1 MIAGYHSRYGT
12 TPTTAAT
19 RYLGFMGNASHSA
32 QGTEYQST
40 VGGSYTISNLYVRL
54 NATIGGTTVHVFTL
68 RKNGVDT
75 ALTITTTAAG
85 TTFQDTTHSVSVTA
99 GDTLS
104 WGIVTSGTGGSA
116 VLMHVGFDI
125 AGTSASDGA
134 PITSGTS
141 ALSASATNYLGLQ
154 GSTADATINNQQMVI
169 PTAGTID
176 KAYFWL
182 AGSPG
187 AGKDYTATLVKNSVD
202 TSLVITISGTNS
214 TGSDTTDSISV
225 VAGDLVYWK
234 IVPTGTPTARVGTI
248 GVRWTPTTDGEY
260 PIMFANSAAPANTAQ
275 RWSGSGNST
284 WTTSSLQRGG
294 VIPTSSYSLKKLY
307 AYVYSAPTTGKSWAM
322 TVQAAG
328 SNTTLTAT
336 ISDSATTASNTANAP
351 TATAGQ
357 IIEMSSVPSGTP
369 TSAALIWGYCTFQT
383 PTYAGGEQ
391 PTLMM
396 TGIGT

>member
-19 RYLGFMGNASHSA
+19 RYLGFMGNAGHSA

-54 NATIGGTTVHVFTL
+54 GGNIGGTTVHVFTL

-75 ALTITTTAAG
+75 GLSITTAATG
-85 TTFQDTTHSVSVTA
+85 TTYQDTTDSVSVTA

-104 WGIVTSGTGGSA
+104 WGIVTSGAGGSA
-116 VLMHVGFDI
+116 VLFHVGFDI
-125 AGTSASDGA
+125 AGTTASDGA
-134 PITSGTS
+134 PITSGTG
-141 ALSASATNYLGLQ
+141 ALSATATHYLGIQ
-154 GSTADATINNQQMVI
+154 GSTSDTTINNQQMVI

-176 KAYFWL
+176 KGYMWL
-182 AGSPG
+182 AGTPG
-187 AGKDYTATLVKNSVD
+187 VGKDYTATLVKNSVD
-202 TSLVITISGTNS
+202 TSLVVTVSGTNT
-214 TGSDTTDSISV
+214 TGSDTTNSVSV

-234 IVPTGTPTARVGTI
+234 IVPTGTPTARVGTM
-248 GVRWTPTTDGEY
+248 GLRWTPTVDGEY
-260 PIMFANSAAPANTAQ
+260 PIMFANSTAPTNTAQ

-284 WTTSSLQRGG
+284 WTTSAQQRGG
-294 VIPTSSYSLKKLY
+294 PIPTSSYSLKNLY

-322 TVQAAG
+322 TVQTAA

-336 ISDSATTASNTANAP
+336 ISDSATSASDTTHAP

-357 IIEMSSVPSGTP
+357 IVEMTSVPSGTP
-369 TSAALIWGYCTFQT
+369 TSAALIWGYCTYQT
-383 PTYAGGEQ
+383 PTYAGGEFG
-391 PTLMM
+391 LMM
-396 TGIGT
+396 MGIGT